1 MTVEGGEAS
10 VVVQASAERVWD
22 LVTDV
27 TRTGEWSPENT
38 GAVWLDGAT
47 GPGVGTRFKGT
58 NRRGKT
64 KWASTCEIIAADP
77 GREFAFAT
85 GGAAKPETVWRYVLE
100 PLGESE
106 TRITESFQ
114 LVKPLGV
121 ASRFVTRITTGVRD
135 RRADHED
142 NVRQSLV
149 RIKEILETG
158 DTSA

>member
-10 VVVQASAERVWD
+10 VVVQASAGRVWE

-47 GPGVGTRFKGT
+47 GPVVGARFKGT

-64 KWASTCEIIAADP
+64 KWASTCEVIVAEP

-85 GGAAKPETVWRYVLE
+85 GGAAKPETVWRYALE
-100 PLGESE
+100 PIGDQG

-114 LVKPLGV
+114 LVKPLGA

-135 RRADHED
+135 RRADLED
-142 NVRQSLV
+142 NVRQSLA
-149 RIKEILETG
+149 RIKEILEAG
-158 DTSA
+158 DRPA